1 MNISQDKRYVQ
12 FENVIVDLETGFRF
26 NSNNPH
32 PVFVCEM
39 FKKQFVNSY
48 KNKLMESKEL
58 FSKMKELIYPLIM
71 HDRNLVSEYEVRYGM
86 NMIFESKE
94 EFSYS
99 TMRTIEESWDFVKFK
114 MINQFPL
121 IMEEWDWL
129 DDVWGKTKE
138 VAGNVIDKV
147 KKAGTWILNKGLPWF
162 FSKLESFLLSPEGIA
177 IDVALTSIG
186 IGKIATTVIWGA
198 LGAWKIYQFMSGPPL
213 SVIDEIFALLDIGIC
228 FIGLIFTG
236 GAAKGLKA
244 TVKAAGRDITKLSKG
259 VLRPLI
265 ELLGKGI
272 NFIIKA
278 LAAPFEWL
286 AKTFGSGKMTEVINL
301 VKNSVSKVFA
311 KLSKALETTGGSE
324 LKKVVGKGLKQDLV
338 NPIKSA
344 IKNPSVIAP
353 ALRKGA
359 VTGLAFHGGM
369 KAIEKGVEAYGE
381 YKQGQNK
388 KDVEK
393 IVKSLSD
400 DQLQQSTSYDLNAAI
415 EQMKQLDNKK

>member
-1 MNISQDKRYVQ
+1 MNISQDKRYLQ
-12 FENVIVDLETGFRF
+12 CENLIVDLETGLRF

-39 FKKQFVNSY
+39 FKRQFVNSY

-58 FSKMKELIYPLIM
+58 FSKMKELIYPLIV

-99 TMRTIEESWDFVKFK
+99 TMRMIEESWDFVKLK
-114 MINQFPL
+114 MINEFPL
-121 IMEEWDWL
+121 IIEDWL
-129 DDVWGKTKE
+129 DDAWNKTKE
-138 VAGNVIDKV
+138 VAGNIRDKV
-147 KKAGTWILNKGLPWF
+147 KEGATWVLNKGLPWF
-162 FSKLESFLLSPEGIA
+162 FKKLESFILSPVGIG
-177 IDVALTSIG
+177 IDVALTAIG
-186 IGKIATTVIWGA
+186 IGKIATTVIWGS
-198 LGAWKIYQFMSGPPL
+198 LGVWKIYQLVSGQI
-213 SVIDEIFALLDIGIC
+213 SNDIWSWLDIGIC
-228 FIGLIFTG
+228 FLGLIFTG

-244 TVKAAGRDITKLSKG
+244 TIKAAGRDITKLSKG

-286 AKTFGSGKMTEVINL
+286 AKTFGSGKMTEVINSA
-301 VKNSVSKVFA
+301 KNGISKIFNN
-311 KLSKALETTGGSE
+311 LSQALKTTGGSE
-324 LKKVVGKGLKQDLV
+324 LKKVVGKGIKQDFV
-338 NPIKSA
+338 NPIKAA

-353 ALRKGA
+353 ALGKGA
-359 VTGLAFHGGM
+359 AYGLAFHGGM
-369 KAIEKGVEAYGE
+369 KALERGVGSYGE

-393 IVKSLSD
+393 IAKSISD
-400 DQLQQSTSYDLNAAI
+400 DQLKQSTSYDLKSAI
-415 EQMKQLDNKK
+415 EQMKQLDNK

>member
-1 MNISQDKRYVQ
+1 MNISQDKRYLQ
-12 FENVIVDLETGFRF
+12 CENLIVDLETGLRF

-39 FKKQFVNSY
+39 FKRQFVNSY

-58 FSKMKELIYPLIM
+58 FSKMKELIYPLIV

-99 TMRTIEESWDFVKFK
+99 TMRMIEESWDFVKLK

-121 IMEEWDWL
+121 IIEDWL
-129 DDVWGKTKE
+129 DDAWNKTKE
-138 VAGNVIDKV
+138 VAGNIRDKV
-147 KKAGTWILNKGLPWF
+147 KEGATWVLNKGLPWF
-162 FSKLESFLLSPEGIA
+162 FKKLESFILSPVGIG
-177 IDVALTSIG
+177 IDVALTAIG
-186 IGKIATTVIWGA
+186 IGKIATTVIWGS
-198 LGAWKIYQFMSGPPL
+198 LGVWKIYQLMSGQI
-213 SVIDEIFALLDIGIC
+213 SNDIWSWLDIGIC
-228 FIGLIFTG
+228 FLGLIFTG

-244 TVKAAGRDITKLSKG
+244 TIKAAGRDITKLSKG

-286 AKTFGSGKMTEVINL
+286 AKTFGSGKMTEVINSA
-301 VKNSVSKVFA
+301 KNGISKIFTN
-311 KLSKALETTGGSE
+311 LSQALKTTGGSE
-324 LKKVVGKGLKQDLV
+324 LKKVVGKGIKQDFV
-338 NPIKSA
+338 NPIKAA

-353 ALRKGA
+353 ALGKGA
-359 VTGLAFHGGM
+359 AYGLAFHGGM
-369 KAIEKGVEAYGE
+369 KALERGVGSYGE

-393 IVKSLSD
+393 IAKSISD
-400 DQLQQSTSYDLNAAI
+400 DQLKQSTTYDLKGAM
-415 EQMKQLDNKK
+415 EQMKQLDNK

>member
-1 MNISQDKRYVQ
+1 MNISQDKRYLQ
-12 FENVIVDLETGFRF
+12 CENLIVDLETGLRF

-39 FKKQFVNSY
+39 FKRQFVNSY

-58 FSKMKELIYPLIM
+58 FSKMKELIYPLIV

-99 TMRTIEESWDFVKFK
+99 TMRMIEESWDFVKLK
-114 MINQFPL
+114 MINEFPL
-121 IMEEWDWL
+121 IIEDWL
-129 DDVWGKTKE
+129 DDAWNKTKE
-138 VAGNVIDKV
+138 VAGNIRDKV
-147 KKAGTWILNKGLPWF
+147 KEGATWVLNKGLPWF
-162 FSKLESFLLSPEGIA
+162 FKKLESFILSPVGIG
-177 IDVALTSIG
+177 IDVALTAIG
-186 IGKIATTVIWGA
+186 IGKIATTVIWGS
-198 LGAWKIYQFMSGPPL
+198 LGVWKIYQLVSGQI
-213 SVIDEIFALLDIGIC
+213 SNDIWSWLDIGIC
-228 FIGLIFTG
+228 FLGLIFTG

-244 TVKAAGRDITKLSKG
+244 TIKAAGRDITKLSKG

-286 AKTFGSGKMTEVINL
+286 AKTFGSGKMTEVINSA
-301 VKNSVSKVFA
+301 KNGISKIFNN
-311 KLSKALETTGGSE
+311 LSQALKTTGGSE
-324 LKKVVGKGLKQDLV
+324 LKKVVGKGIKQDFV
-338 NPIKSA
+338 NPIKAA

-353 ALRKGA
+353 ALGKGA
-359 VTGLAFHGGM
+359 TYGLAFHGGM
-369 KAIEKGVEAYGE
+369 KALERGVGSYGE

-393 IVKSLSD
+393 IAKSISD
-400 DQLQQSTSYDLNAAI
+400 DQLKQSTSYDLKSAI
-415 EQMKQLDNKK
+415 EQMKQLDNK

>member
-12 FENVIVDLETGFRF
+12 FENIIVDLETGFRF

-86 NMIFESKE
+86 NMILESKE

-114 MINQFPL
+114 IIDQFPL
-121 IMEEWDWL
+121 IMEDWL

-162 FSKLESFLLSPEGIA
+162 FSKLESFLLSPVGIGV
-177 IDVALTSIG
+177 DVALTSIG

-198 LGAWKIYQFMSGPPL
+198 LGAWKIYQFMSNPPL
-213 SVIDEIFALLDIGIC
+213 SGIDEIFALLDIGIC

-272 NFIIKA
+272 
-278 LAAPFEWL
+278 
-286 AKTFGSGKMTEVINL
+286 
-301 VKNSVSKVFA
+301 
-311 KLSKALETTGGSE
+311 
-324 LKKVVGKGLKQDLV
+324 
-338 NPIKSA
+338 
-344 IKNPSVIAP
+344 
-353 ALRKGA
+353 
-359 VTGLAFHGGM
+359 
-369 KAIEKGVEAYGE
+369 
-381 YKQGQNK
+381 
-388 KDVEK
+388 
-393 IVKSLSD
+393 
-400 DQLQQSTSYDLNAAI
+400 
-415 EQMKQLDNKK
+415 

>member
-1 MNISQDKRYVQ
+1 MNISQDKRYLQ
-12 FENVIVDLETGFRF
+12 CENLIVDLETGLRF

-39 FKKQFVNSY
+39 FKRQFVNSY

-58 FSKMKELIYPLIM
+58 FSKMKELIYPLIV

-99 TMRTIEESWDFVKFK
+99 TMRMIEESWDFIKFK
-114 MINQFPL
+114 MIDQFPL
-121 IMEEWDWL
+121 IMEDWL

-162 FSKLESFLLSPEGIA
+162 FSKLESFLLSPVGIGV
-177 IDVALTSIG
+177 DVALTSIG

-198 LGAWKIYQFMSGPPL
+198 LGAWKIYQLMSGQI
-213 SVIDEIFALLDIGIC
+213 SNDIWSWLDIGIC

-236 GAAKGLKA
+236 GVAKGLKA
-244 TVKAAGRDITKLSKG
+244 TIKAAGRDITKLSKG
-259 VLRPLI
+259 ALRPI
-265 ELLGKGI
+265 IQLLGKGI

-301 VKNSVSKVFA
+301 AKNGVSKVFTN
-311 KLSKALETTGGSE
+311 LSKALETTGGSE

-344 IKNPSVIAP
+344 IKNPSVISP

-369 KAIEKGVEAYGE
+369 KALEKGVGAYGE

-393 IVKSLSD
+393 IAKSISD
-400 DQLQQSTSYDLNAAI
+400 DQLKQSTSYDLKSAI
-415 EQMKQLDNKK
+415 EQMKQLDNK

>member
-1 MNISQDKRYVQ
+1 MNISQDKRYLQ
-12 FENVIVDLETGFRF
+12 CENLIVDLETGLRF

-39 FKKQFVNSY
+39 FKRQFVNSY

-58 FSKMKELIYPLIM
+58 FSKMKELIYPLIV

-99 TMRTIEESWDFVKFK
+99 TMRMIEESWDFVKLK

-121 IMEEWDWL
+121 IIEDWL
-129 DDVWGKTKE
+129 DDVWNKTKE
-138 VAGNVIDKV
+138 VAGNIRDKV
-147 KKAGTWILNKGLPWF
+147 KEGATWVLNKGLPWF
-162 FSKLESFLLSPEGIA
+162 FKKLESFILSPVGIG
-177 IDVALTSIG
+177 IDVALTAIG
-186 IGKIATTVIWGA
+186 IGKIATTVIWGS
-198 LGAWKIYQFMSGPPL
+198 LGVWKIYQLMSGQI
-213 SVIDEIFALLDIGIC
+213 SNDIWSWLDIGIC
-228 FIGLIFTG
+228 FLGLIFTG

-244 TVKAAGRDITKLSKG
+244 TIKAAGRDITKLSKG

-286 AKTFGSGKMTEVINL
+286 AKTFGSGKMTEVINSA
-301 VKNSVSKVFA
+301 KNGISKIFTN
-311 KLSKALETTGGSE
+311 LSQALKTTGGSE
-324 LKKVVGKGLKQDLV
+324 LKKVVGKGIKQDFV
-338 NPIKSA
+338 NPIKAA

-353 ALRKGA
+353 ALGKGA
-359 VTGLAFHGGM
+359 AYGLAFHGGM
-369 KAIEKGVEAYGE
+369 KALERGVGSYGE

-393 IVKSLSD
+393 IAKSISD
-400 DQLQQSTSYDLNAAI
+400 DQLKQSTTYDLKGAM
-415 EQMKQLDNKK
+415 EQMKQLDNK

>member
-12 FENVIVDLETGFRF
+12 FENIIVDLETGFRF
-26 NSNNPH
+26 NSSNPH

-48 KNKLMESKEL
+48 QNNLMESKEL
-58 FSKMKELIYPLIM
+58 FSKMKELIYPLIA
-71 HDRNLVSEYEVRYGM
+71 HDRNLISEYEVRYGM
-86 NMIFESKE
+86 NMILESKE

-99 TMRTIEESWDFVKFK
+99 TMRTIEESWDFIKFK
-114 MINQFPL
+114 MIDQFPL
-121 IMEEWDWL
+121 IMEDWL

-162 FSKLESFLLSPEGIA
+162 FSKLESFLLSPVGIGV
-177 IDVALTSIG
+177 DVALTSIG

-198 LGAWKIYQFMSGPPL
+198 LGAWKIYQLMSGQI
-213 SVIDEIFALLDIGIC
+213 SNDIWSWLDIGIC

-236 GAAKGLKA
+236 GVAKGLKA
-244 TVKAAGRDITKLSKG
+244 TIKAAGRDITKLSKG
-259 VLRPLI
+259 ALRPI
-265 ELLGKGI
+265 IQLLGKGI

-286 AKTFGSGKMTEVINL
+286 SKTFGSGKMTEVINL
-301 VKNSVSKVFA
+301 AKNGVSKVFTN
-311 KLSKALETTGGSE
+311 LSKALETKGGSE
-324 LKKVVGKGLKQDLV
+324 LKKLAGKGLKQDIT
-338 NPIKSA
+338 NPIKAA
-344 IKNPSVIAP
+344 IKNPSVITP

-369 KAIEKGVEAYGE
+369 KAIERGVGAYGE

-393 IVKSLSD
+393 IAKSLSD
-400 DQLQQSTSYDLNAAI
+400 DQLKQSTSYDLNTAI